1 MPYSKKWYTSKTV
14 WINSL
19 VIVASLSEV
28 LREWL
33 MAGDFSAVGATV
45 LVTGV
50 VNLALRFVTS
60 ESIQ

>member
-1 MPYSKKWYTSKTV
+1 MYSKKWYTSKTV
-14 WINSL
+14 WVNAL

-50 VNLALRFVTS
+50 VNLALRFITS